1 LQLPHHLKDEM
12 MMVEEELSK
21 IESSMVGHD
30 DDMLY
35 ESKKDR

>member
-1 LQLPHHLKDEM
+1 M

-21 IESSMVGHD
+21 IESSMVAPD
-30 DDMLY
+30 EDMHY